1 MRPIGEPNSA
11 TLNVDKDSPT
21 SHVELFYSNTGDEVK
36 IDEGETNS
44 SIVRVFNCLYISRSQ
59 DENKSIVYIRNRK
72 KSSQKGFPSENISPP
87 SELLRQRM
95 GKSGDLPSS
104 VSRLPHGRE
113 GLSSEVG
120 NSQTP
125 DDIL

>member
-1 MRPIGEPNSA
+1 MRPIGESNSA

-21 SHVELFYSNTGDEVK
+21 SHVELLVK

-44 SIVRVFNCLYISRSQ
+44 SIVQVFNCLYISRSQ

-113 GLSSEVG
+113 GLSSEVVG
-120 NSQTP
+120 HHHSNFYLDHCLTR
-125 DDIL
+125 